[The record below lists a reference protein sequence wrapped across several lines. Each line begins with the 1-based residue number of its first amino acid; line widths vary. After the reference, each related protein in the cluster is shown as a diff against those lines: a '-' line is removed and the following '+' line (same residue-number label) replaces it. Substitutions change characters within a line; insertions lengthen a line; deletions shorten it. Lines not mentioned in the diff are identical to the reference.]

1 MQYKIEPA
9 CLTTDRFWLQKII
22 NMKTFHISRCYGFV
36 NIIPHDS
43 QSNGGVPF
51 LESTML
57 GHNIILFSI
66 HPLHP
71 FVRFLARN
79 IESLNLNSCPGFGVF
94 IVSLIPVQIHSH

>member
-1 MQYKIEPA
+1 MSH
-9 CLTTDRFWLQKII
+9 DRQVLASKNNKYENFSS
-22 NMKTFHISRCYGFV
+22 HDDYVFV
-36 NIIPHDS
+36 NIILFSS

-51 LESTML
+51 RLSTIL